1 VIRYLADQVGVMYL
15 GKLVEVGNSADIY
28 ERPAHPY
35 THGLLNTIPVPDP
48 EVERA
53 KHGVAVAG
61 ELPSAMDPPSGCR
74 FRTRC
79 PLAQDICAAEE
90 PVLRAFGGEH
100 KAACH
105 FPLQT
110 PAEGSAPRTA
120 SDSPHAGGSGPDIPP
135 ADSDSAAAWLPA
147 T

>member
-1 VIRYLADQVGVMYL
+1 M
-15 GKLVEVGNSADIY
+15 
-28 ERPAHPY
+28 
-35 THGLLNTIPVPDP
+35 
-48 EVERA
+48 
-53 KHGVAVAG
+53 AG

-110 PAEGSAPRTA
+110 PAEGPPAGGSAPRIPPETPRA
-120 SDSPHAGGSGPDIPP
+120 EGSGPDIPP
-135 ADSDSAAAWLPA
+135 ADPDSAAAWLPA